1 MNKIVF
7 LQNEL
12 NDMAKLLHIETST
25 KVCSVALSENGKLVD
40 LLEESS
46 DAYIHSERLTVFIEK
61 IIKTNNW
68 KLPELSAIVV
78 TSGPGSYTGLRIGVS
93 TAKGLCYALKVP
105 MIAVNTLESI
115 ACLAQKKHPNSSICA
130 MIDARRMEVF
140 STIFDKDLNI
150 IKALSADV
158 LVADSYQE
166 FLPFIVSGDGAGKVK
181 ELWQNRNLVFD
192 ESIVSSAAGQVEI
205 AFEKFK
211 SEAFEDVAYFEPKYL
226 KDFVVTPSK
235 KKLF

>member
-1 MNKIVF
+1 
-7 LQNEL
+7 
-12 NDMAKLLHIETST
+12 MAKFLHIETST
-25 KVCSVALSENGKLVD
+25 KVCSVALSENGKLID

-46 DAYIHSERLTVFIEK
+46 DAYIHSEKLTVFINK
-61 IIKTNNW
+61 ISKKTNW
-68 KLPELSAIVV
+68 KLNELSAVVV

-93 TAKGLCYALKVP
+93 TAKGLCYALSLP

-115 ACLAQKKHPNSSICA
+115 ACLAQNKHPNSNICA

-140 STIFDKDLNI
+140 STLFDKDFNV
-150 IKALSADV
+150 IKALSADI
-158 LVADSYQE
+158 LNENTYE
-166 FLPFIVSGDGAGKVK
+166 EYLPFVVCGDGATKTK
-181 ELWQNRNLVFD
+181 DIWSNRNVLID
-192 ESIVSSAAGQVEI
+192 ETIVSSAAGQVEI

-211 SEAFEDVAYFEPKYL
+211 NKEFEDVAYFEPKYL

>member
-1 MNKIVF
+1 M
-7 LQNEL
+7 QNEL
-12 NDMAKLLHIETST
+12 KNMAKFLHIETST
-25 KVCSVALSENGKLVD
+25 KVCSVAISKNGQLID

-46 DAYIHSERLTVFIEK
+46 DAYIHSERLTVFIDQICK
-61 IIKTNNW
+61 KNDW
-68 KLPELSAIVV
+68 KLNELGAIVV

-93 TAKGLCYALKVP
+93 TAKGLCYALSIP

-115 ACLAQKKHPNSSICA
+115 AYLARKKHPNSSICA

-140 STIFDKDLNI
+140 STIFDADFKV
-150 IKALSADV
+150 IKSLSADI
-158 LVADSYQE
+158 LEEETYE
-166 FLPFIVSGDGAGKVK
+166 KYLPIVVCGDGASKTK
-181 ELWQNRNLVFD
+181 EIWNNRDVIID

-205 AFEKFK
+205 AFEKYTN
-211 SEAFEDVAYFEPKYL
+211 EEFEDVAYFEPKYL

>member
-1 MNKIVF
+1 
-7 LQNEL
+7 
-12 NDMAKLLHIETST
+12 MAKFLHIETST
-25 KVCSVALSENGKLVD
+25 KVCSVAISKNGQLID

-46 DAYIHSERLTVFIEK
+46 DAYIHSERLTVFIDQICK
-61 IIKTNNW
+61 KNDW
-68 KLPELSAIVV
+68 KLNELGAIVV

-93 TAKGLCYALKVP
+93 TAKGLCYALSIP

-115 ACLAQKKHPNSSICA
+115 AYLARKKHPNSSICA

-140 STIFDKDLNI
+140 STIFDADFKV
-150 IKALSADV
+150 IKSLSADI
-158 LVADSYQE
+158 LEEETYE
-166 FLPFIVSGDGAGKVK
+166 KYLPIVVCGDGASKTK
-181 ELWQNRNLVFD
+181 EIWNNRDVIID

-205 AFEKFK
+205 AFEKYTN
-211 SEAFEDVAYFEPKYL
+211 EEFEDVAYFEPKYL